1 MGNLVTDAVL
11 PPAGWYEDPDPNRVD
26 GSHRW
31 WNGTTWTE
39 HVRTAP
45 QPAQPAAALSPSG
58 QQQVPSEGPTA
69 PVQEDVPYVP
79 FASRR
84 AAVDA
89 EYPRRQSPTARNS
102 QAFVGRGLSLL
113 AVIVSIVTVIM
124 LDVATH
130 IPGQDWSAYVSL
142 AGVVIAPGLA
152 IAGIVF
158 SAIGL
163 ARYRTR
169 GNGGVAAA
177 GLTLGILF
185 VFAPFWIGLVLGII
199 AGLTGRIAS

>member
-1 MGNLVTDAVL
+1 M
-11 PPAGWYEDPDPNRVD
+11 
-26 GSHRW
+26 
-31 WNGTTWTE
+31 
-39 HVRTAP
+39 
-45 QPAQPAAALSPSG
+45 
-58 QQQVPSEGPTA
+58 
-69 PVQEDVPYVP
+69 
-79 FASRR
+79 
-84 AAVDA
+84 VDA
-89 EYPRRQSPTARNS
+89 EYPCRQSSTARNS

-113 AVIVSIVTVIM
+113 AVIVSIVTIIM

-185 VFAPFWIGLVLGII
+185 TFAPFWIGLVLGII

>member
-1 MGNLVTDAVL
+1 MTDAVL
-11 PPAGWYEDPDPNRVD
+11 PPAGWYEDPDPNRAD

-31 WNGTTWTE
+31 WNGSAWTE
-39 HVRTAP
+39 HVRTTSPALQMSPAP
-45 QPAQPAAALSPSG
+45 SAIAPEPLPYENTAAPLHEEVA
-58 QQQVPSEGPTA
+58 
-69 PVQEDVPYVP
+69 YVP

-84 AAVDA
+84 AAVEA
-89 EYPRRQSPTARNS
+89 EYPRRQSAASPRNS
-102 QAFVGRGLSLL
+102 HAFVGRGLSLL
-113 AVIVSIVTVIM
+113 AVMVSIVTVIM

-185 VFAPFWIGLVLGII
+185 TFAPFWIGLVLGII
-199 AGLTGRIAS
+199 AGFIGRVA